1 MIMQIRYLT
10 FVKHDWFK
18 LPVNLWLKA
27 TMTISNKYSVNF
39 ILKKQQ
45 IDDNNNSN
53 GNDDNN
59 DNIDSKQNPL
69 LRKWWLLPKID
80 DVRKFLWILLK
91 IT

>member
-1 MIMQIRYLT
+1 MKR
-10 FVKHDWFK
+10 DWFT
-18 LPVNLWLKA
+18 LPVNVWLKA
-27 TMTISNKYSVNF
+27 TTTISNKYSVNF

-53 GNDDNN
+53 DNDDNN
-59 DNIDSKQNPL
+59 DNGDSKQKPL
-69 LRKWWLLPKID
+69 LRKWWLLLKTD